1 LKEEKNFNMII
12 TIKNDDGTTSYDVSN
27 IEDEGSR
34 TNATVMIQKVGNLE
48 IILEA
53 LNFASATHRGNLET
67 LLKENPEAIVEEEG
81 ETDTNKVDVEQSDE
95 ESSEE
100 DS

>member
-1 LKEEKNFNMII
+1 MII

-81 ETDTNKVDVEQSDE
+81 ETDTNKVDVEQNND

>member
-1 LKEEKNFNMII
+1 MII